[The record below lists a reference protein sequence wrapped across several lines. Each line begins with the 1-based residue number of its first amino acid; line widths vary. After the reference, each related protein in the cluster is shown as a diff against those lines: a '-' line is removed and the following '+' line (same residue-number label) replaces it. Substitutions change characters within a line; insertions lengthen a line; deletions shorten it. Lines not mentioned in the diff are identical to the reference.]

1 MQWLQALDNEPTIR
15 ALHSKIDTVQSTAL
29 VFACERLL
37 AGDHPDTVL
46 TQFAH
51 SLSRKFAHDPSHA
64 LKQADE
70 DGNTTLADAARLLFD
85 LDR

>member
-15 ALHSKIDTVQSTAL
+15 ALRSKIDTVQSTEL
-29 VFACERLL
+29 VCARHRLL
-37 AGDHPDTVL
+37 AGDDPDTVL